1 MPRSPTP
8 SAKRAVGGR
17 RQRTQQCKLLIAPW
31 ALLFVTFAPSTIS
44 HRAVKSHKTQQGKS
58 RMATAYGI
66 DPATRYNSVAR
77 AFHAVIAVLVIGNLL
92 GGLLADDLPK
102 TWNVIPLHKSMG
114 LLILILSVG
123 RILWRFTWKT
133 PLYRPA
139 LKSKELMLAKTV
151 HVTFYALL
159 LIMPLTGWIFSSAG
173 KYGAAFFGIPVSLP
187 IVKDNPLAGLSREG
201 HEILGYAFAALV
213 VLHVAAALR
222 HHYLLK
228 DGVLRRMW

>member
-1 MPRSPTP
+1 
-8 SAKRAVGGR
+8 
-17 RQRTQQCKLLIAPW
+17 
-31 ALLFVTFAPSTIS
+31 
-44 HRAVKSHKTQQGKS
+44 
-58 RMATAYGI
+58 MATAYGI

-92 GGLLADDLPK
+92 GGLLADELPK

-114 LLILILSVG
+114 LLILALSIG
-123 RILWRFTWKT
+123 RVLWRFTWKT
-133 PLYRPA
+133 PPYRPA
-139 LKSKELMLAKTV
+139 LRSFDAKLAKIV
-151 HVTFYALL
+151 HVIFYALI

-173 KYGAAFFGIPVSLP
+173 KYGAAFFGIPVTLP
-187 IVKDNPLAGLSREG
+187 ITKGSPLAGFSAEA